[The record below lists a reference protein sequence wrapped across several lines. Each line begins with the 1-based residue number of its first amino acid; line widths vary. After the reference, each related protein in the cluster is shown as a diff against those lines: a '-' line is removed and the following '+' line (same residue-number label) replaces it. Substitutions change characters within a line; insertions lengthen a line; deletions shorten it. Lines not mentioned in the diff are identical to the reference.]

1 MNPRLLFGTN
11 PMAPVAPPAKPQKAG
26 IAYILQG
33 PFDKPLLLYGLESL
47 VLATSFTAGA
57 STLLDAFEVPNAV
70 RFPVLPPIFLGLALM
85 WLVLRI
91 RSPTVEV
98 GQAKVA
104 PVPAKSVKRPAAKR
118 RKNRRR

>member
-1 MNPRLLFGTN
+1 
-11 PMAPVAPPAKPQKAG
+11 MATLETAPKKAG

-33 PFDKPLLLYGLESL
+33 PFDKPILLYTLESL

-57 STLLDAFEVPNAV
+57 STLLDAFEVPSAV
-70 RFPVLPPIFLGLALM
+70 RFPVLPPIWLGLTLM
-85 WLVLRI
+85 WLVLRV

-104 PVPAKSVKRPAAKR
+104 VPAQKQKRKPAKR
-118 RKNRRR
+118 AKKRRR